1 MGVLQIPSTDFV
13 QKTSCKCR
21 RKISRKGISMNATDR
36 SRNEKVIS
44 SFVDP
49 RQRAK
54 AVNSR
59 KRKRERMRSLNIG
72 SPLKAIRQYC
82 LDCTGNSTAAV
93 KGCGNA
99 SCHLWPYRFG
109 RSPIE
114 SDMQVPVYDD
124 YGNLVGYRNYRTY
137 PEEVG
142 GAGKSE

>member
-1 MGVLQIPSTDFV
+1 MLGLLQIPSTDFV

-36 SRNEKVIS
+36 SRNGKVIS

-72 SPLKAIRQYC
+72 SPLKAIRHYC
-82 LDCTGNSTAAV
+82 LDCTGGSTAAV
-93 KGCGNA
+93 KG
-99 SCHLWPYRFG
+99 S
-109 RSPIE
+109 
-114 SDMQVPVYDD
+114 
-124 YGNLVGYRNYRTY
+124 NLRIANVLKTLCNYRHFSSDLCWDY
-137 PEEVG
+137 FRYLQLILCKKHPVN
-142 GAGKSE
+142 AGEKFQERAFL